1 MIVLEV
7 SNLNFIV
14 ECCGWFVGKFH
25 FERRMEFVA
34 SIESRL
40 SSTVIVTFHNES
52 KVISSKTYKN
62 STEVFYFFHIFMGK
76 TNYRGSPPYA
86 HFGTWKKS
94 CYMNFV
100 LVGLYCGPLLTLIP
114 PLTCT

>member
-7 SNLNFIV
+7 SNLKFIV

-25 FERRMEFVA
+25 FGRRMEFVA
-34 SIESRL
+34 TAIESRL

-62 STEVFYFFHIFMGK
+62 STEVFYFFHILMGK
-76 TNYRGSPPYA
+76 TNLSFSA
-86 HFGTWKKS
+86 A
-94 CYMNFV
+94 
-100 LVGLYCGPLLTLIP
+100 TLNVE
-114 PLTCT
+114 